1 MVMLLG
7 VSWLMLM
14 PGPHLFYEGEDDDPA
29 FTLTGTGYLRG
40 TLSMLPA
47 RARHSDPQGRDIVFS
62 TITSITLW
70 CIWKSRCV
78 EVLGSASPS
87 TVHTLS
93 EIWLEIVHTLRSQW
107 DALAD
112 SSENGENRR
121 GAFLKQWSR
130 SGFLF
135 SVHQGRDYF
144 SGVILLRSGL
154 SYTHHIDHLDMLSL
168 RT

>member
-78 EVLGSASPS
+78 EVLGSVSPS
-87 TVHTLS
+87 IVYTLR
-93 EIWLEIVHTLRSQW
+93 EIWLEIMHTSGRLFREW
-107 DALAD
+107 
-112 SSENGENRR
+112 GEKKRCIPQIVV
-121 GAFLKQWSR
+121 AFWI
-130 SGFLF
+130 FL
-135 SVHQGRDYF
+135 
-144 SGVILLRSGL
+144 
-154 SYTHHIDHLDMLSL
+154 
-168 RT
+168 

>member
-130 SGFLF
+130 SGFFF
-135 SVHQGRDYF
+135 SVHQGLLQWCYTPPQWF
-144 SGVILLRSGL
+144 ILHS
-154 SYTHHIDHLDMLSL
+154 SY
-168 RT
+168 RPP